1 MSLTLNFNL
10 RITILTVIFLPI
22 LISLGFWQIERA
34 DEKHSIISEISKVK
48 RAPALPW
55 HATNL
60 LPYQLVTVEGSFDE
74 NRYWLLDNQVR
85 RGKVG
90 FDVIMP
96 FVSKGTMILVN
107 RGWVEGD
114 LSRRTLPSF
123 ETPLGTLKITA
134 RTYKPFVKLEAYDK
148 GKKVDWPRI
157 IGNLN
162 IAGMAADIKI
172 NHSEYILRLQQDS
185 SGALHTGWPEIN
197 VSAAK
202 HKGYAVQW
210 FAMAFALLLMYV
222 LSSSNILS
230 LLSKKANNKR
240 NG

>member
-10 RITILTVIFLPI
+10 RITLLTVIFLPI

-34 DEKHSIISEISKVK
+34 NEKHSIINEITRTK

-55 HATNL
+55 HATDL
-60 LPYQLVTVEGSFDE
+60 LPYQLVVAEGKFDE

-96 FVSKGTMILVN
+96 FVSKGAEILVN

-114 LSRRTLPSF
+114 ISRRTLPKVT
-123 ETPLGTLKITA
+123 TPSDTIKITA
-134 RTYKPFVKLEAYDK
+134 RTYKPFVTLEAHNG
-148 GKKVDWPRI
+148 GKELGWPRI

-162 IAGMAADIKI
+162 IAEMAAGLKVE
-172 NHSEYILRLQQDS
+172 HSEYILRLQQDS
-185 SGALHTGWPEIN
+185 PGALHTGWPEIN
-197 VSAAK
+197 VSEAK

-230 LLSKKANNKR
+230 LLSKNANNKR